1 MSGYYKDEHRYDD
14 IMQLPHHQSTKR
26 AHMSL
31 HDRAAQ
37 FAPFA
42 ALTGHEA
49 AIEETA
55 RLTEDEIT
63 LDETAIATINEILY
77 EICSKSKGIDS
88 VEKISAK
95 IHETMKE
102 RSKYMEIFTSGIIK
116 LDELKT
122 IIGKLD
128 KSVLALREKREMVLN
143 RAELICKRRDRIKEC
158 VSSFLNFENVTNI
171 EMRKIVEYIGVN
183 SDGLVRIHLK

>member
-14 IMQLPHHQSTKR
+14 MMHLPHHQSTKR

-63 LDETAIATINEILY
+63 LDDTALADINDRLYEISQHLSEQWKVSVTYFRPDAKKQGGAYLTDVGTIRKINEI
-77 EICSKSKGIDS
+77 EQFIIMD
-88 VEKISAK
+88 
-95 IHETMKE
+95 
-102 RSKYMEIFTSGIIK
+102 SGICIK
-116 LDELKT
+116 MEQ
-122 IIGKLD
+122 II
-128 KSVLALREKREMVLN
+128 
-143 RAELICKRRDRIKEC
+143 RIE
-158 VSSFLNFENVTNI
+158 VV
-171 EMRKIVEYIGVN
+171 
-183 SDGLVRIHLK
+183 

>member
-14 IMQLPHHQSTKR
+14 IIQLSHHQSTKR

-55 RLTEDEIT
+55 RLTENEIM
-63 LDETAIATINEILY
+63 LDETAIADVNDKLYEISQHLAEQWSVSITYFKADRKKQGGAYLTDVGVIRKINEIEQL
-77 EICSKSKGIDS
+77 IIMDS
-88 VEKISAK
+88 GMRIK
-95 IHETMKE
+95 
-102 RSKYMEIFTSGIIK
+102 MEQIIK
-116 LDELKT
+116 
-122 IIGKLD
+122 
-128 KSVLALREKREMVLN
+128 
-143 RAELICKRRDRIKEC
+143 
-158 VSSFLNFENVTNI
+158 
-171 EMRKIVEYIGVN
+171 VEV
-183 SDGLVRIHLK
+183 V